1 MKFETNKDV
10 LDWFER
16 QPRALTKEFMDGIAW
31 RDIKNHPLDDR
42 FVPVLLYMR
51 DIEVLTEMYHEEL
64 LRTPTGKDPIISK
77 FMERWGVEEITH
89 GEVINRFLNE
99 AGIPT
104 PEEWKRQARRE
115 VSKSYTFNTRLVTTL
130 TNLVGR
136 EFTATHMSFG
146 AINELSAGQSYR
158 RLMDLANHPVLT
170 YILKGIIR
178 EESVHTQFYLSI
190 ARLELKRSRFAQKL
204 ARFVVNNFWLP
215 VGQGAKSAAEGNYMI
230 ATLFGGAEGLDWV
243 DKTITQRVQ
252 TLPGFAGLTKINETV
267 RDISLRAEAAA

>member
-16 QPRALTKEFMDGIAW
+16 QPRALTKEFIDGIKW
-31 RDIKNHPLDDR
+31 REVKNYPLDER

-89 GEVINRFLNE
+89 GEILNRFLNE

-104 PEEWKRQARRE
+104 PEEWKKKARRE
-115 VSKSYTFNTRLVTTL
+115 VSKSYTFNTRLVTAL

-204 ARFVVNNFWLP
+204 ARFVVDKFWLP
-215 VGQGAKSAAEGNYMI
+215 VGQGAKSATEGNYMI
-230 ATLFGGAEGLDWV
+230 ATLFGGVEGLEWI

-252 TLPGFAGLTKINETV
+252 TLPGFGGLTKINETV
-267 RDISLRAEAAA
+267 RDISLRAEASA

>member
-1 MKFETNKDV
+1 MKFETNKEV
-10 LDWFER
+10 LNWFEK
-16 QPRALTKEFMDGIAW
+16 QPRALTKEFLDGIAW
-31 RDIKNHPLDDR
+31 KDVKNYPLGKR

-64 LRTPTGKDPIISK
+64 LRTPTGKDPIINK

-104 PEEWKRQARRE
+104 PEEWKSKTRRE
-115 VSKSYTFNTRLVTTL
+115 VSKSYVFNTRIVTAL

-146 AINELSAGQSYR
+146 AINELSAAQSYR
-158 RLMDLANHPVLT
+158 RLMELADHPVLT

-178 EESVHTQFYLSI
+178 EESVHTQFYLSV
-190 ARLELKRSRFAQKL
+190 ARLELKKSRFARRL

-230 ATLFGGAEGLDWV
+230 ATLFGGAEGLEWI
-243 DKTITQRVQ
+243 DKTVTRRVQ
-252 TLPGFAGLTKINETV
+252 ALPGFAGLNKINETV
-267 RDISLRAEAAA
+267 RNIGLSCESAV